1 MQWLDDFLGQHV
13 SSTGFVILCVIVIL
27 KRIHKAAPVIGET
40 AKEAATKKALDLI
53 SKYLK

>member
-1 MQWLDDFLGQHV
+1 MQWLDDFLTQNV
-13 SSTGFVILCVIVIL
+13 SPVGVALIGMWILL
-27 KRIHKAAPVIGET
+27 RKAHKAAPVIGAT